1 MNEKEIIEN
10 IRISAKADHE
20 YFSNENKPARERWVV
35 SLFLSLIK
43 IEYQDQELVSP
54 EQSSKAD
61 VLFRDARFQV
71 KELTDPEMLRS
82 KMYKNVYG
90 SVRYAKTLEKISLV
104 SGLCNVPPVSRMYEL
119 ILELLDELELKK
131 KYQETKGELD
141 LLIYVTQTRAALIQP
156 DEASRNELSRFG
168 WRSVICVNEK
178 QAVVLHASSAA
189 PEFIGNVSR
198 IVMSS
203 S

>member
-1 MNEKEIIEN
+1 MA
-10 IRISAKADHE
+10 AKADYE
-20 YFSNENKPARERWVV
+20 YFSNENKPARECWVV

-71 KELTDPEMLRS
+71 KELTDPEMLRG
-82 KMYKNVYG
+82 KMYKDVYR
-90 SVRYAKTLEKISLV
+90 SVRYAKTLEEISLV
-104 SGLCNVPPVSRMYEL
+104 SGLRNVPTVSRMYEL

-141 LLIYVTQTRAALIQP
+141 LLIT
-156 DEASRNELSRFG
+156 
-168 WRSVICVNEK
+168 
-178 QAVVLHASSAA
+178 
-189 PEFIGNVSR
+189 
-198 IVMSS
+198 
-203 S
+203 